1 MKMLQLPQVRRRDI
15 ILGLA
20 TFVVSF
26 LLYLFTL
33 APSVASI
40 FDDTLELQYVVPR
53 LGILHP
59 TGYPLYTLLGKAFT
73 LLVPL
78 GDMAY
83 RLNLFS
89 ALTGALAAAMVYV
102 VLRHL
107 TSYRIAALVGAVVFA
122 FGQTSWSQAVAA
134 EIYTMQMLIV
144 AVLLYLAI
152 IWREEVER
160 GNTDGAQRRF
170 LLLALVMGLG
180 LAHHRLILLLYPA
193 IALYVW
199 LVDRRL
205 IRDGRLL
212 ARAALPFVLPLAL
225 YAYLPL
231 RGAAGSANGEYQ
243 NTLSGFWTWVT
254 AQEYTAF
261 ITQNPLAVDHGFTY
275 YWTLFSSQFTLV
287 GLALAV
293 VGGVWLLRRPREW
306 LLLGVSG
313 AFQALFVFNYRVSD
327 VEVHFL
333 TIFLLTALLI
343 GAGADGLL
351 TVFTR
356 RAAPITKYA
365 FLTASSLLLLLIPL
379 NLLIANYAA
388 NDVSRKWDVHDYALD
403 MLNQPLEKNATVVG
417 ILGEMTLLRY
427 FQETQ
432 GIRPDIQTIAADK
445 PLDRLAAVD
454 RALQEN
460 RVVYLTRPL
469 DGVENKYS
477 LSSLGPLVRVNP
489 APVPADQN
497 AQTVGENFGAGIGL
511 VGSDVETA
519 WLKPMPGRWHAENG
533 RRVRV
538 TLHWLVEQQ
547 MPDDAMVSVK
557 LVRKDLR
564 IVGQIDRRPVLDAYP
579 TTAWRPGESI
589 LDTYD
594 VPVFLGAVQGEYSLN
609 VTMYVAKTGAIIGQR
624 DLGPLTLAPDVVT
637 PLREAWNM
645 AHTADADF
653 GAFALQGYSLDVQAP
668 VRPGDQLPLTF
679 LWRAGQEKILNSL
692 VARVWLEDDEG
703 KVAASRDVVPGSGFP
718 VQQWQPNQYVRD
730 WPVVRIP
737 ANVVDGKY
745 TVKLAASRNNQPLGA
760 EWFPFGATVTRLGQV
775 TIKNRPRAMSPSAI
789 ANPLEALFDQ
799 KIRLLGY
806 ELKRDVPQRGVQLTL
821 YWKSL
826 ALMDTSYAVFVHVLD
841 GKENVIL
848 SADGVPGAG
857 AFPTSGWIENEFV
870 TDIHAFTLPPD
881 LPEASYPV
889 EIGLYEPA
897 TGKRLKMPDGN
908 DRIIVTS
915 VDTP

>member
-1 MKMLQLPQVRRRDI
+1 
-15 ILGLA
+15 
-20 TFVVSF
+20 
-26 LLYLFTL
+26 
-33 APSVASI
+33 
-40 FDDTLELQYVVPR
+40 
-53 LGILHP
+53 
-59 TGYPLYTLLGKAFT
+59 
-73 LLVPL
+73 
-78 GDMAY
+78 MAY

-89 ALTGALAAAMVYV
+89 ALNGALAAAMAYV

-107 TSYRIAALVGAVVFA
+107 TSYRIAALVGASVFA
-122 FGQTSWSQAVAA
+122 FGQTFWSQAVAA

-144 AVLLYLAI
+144 AVLLYLAL
-152 IWREEVER
+152 IWREEVGR
-160 GNTDGAQRRF
+160 GNTAGAQRRF

-180 LAHHRLILLLYPA
+180 LAHHRLVVLLYPA
-193 IALYVW
+193 VAIYVL
-199 LVDRRL
+199 LVDRKSVLDR
-205 IRDGRLL
+205 RLL
-212 ARAALPFVLPLAL
+212 ARAAGLFVLPLAL

-231 RGAAGSANGEYQ
+231 RGAIGSANGEYQ

-261 ITQNPLAVDHGFTY
+261 VTQNPLEVHRGIAY
-275 YWTLFSSQFTLV
+275 YWTLFSSQFTLL

-293 VGGVWLLRRPREW
+293 VGVVWLLQRPREW
-306 LLLGVSG
+306 LLVGVSG
-313 AFQALFVFNYRVSD
+313 ACQALFVFNYRVAD

-351 TVFTR
+351 TVYTR
-356 RAAPITKYA
+356 RAAPVAKYA
-365 FLTASSLLLLLIPL
+365 FLTVSSLLLLLIPL
-379 NLLIANYAA
+379 NLLIANYAT
-388 NDVSRKWDVHDYALD
+388 NDLSSKWDVHDYALD
-403 MLNQPLEKNATVVG
+403 MLNQPLEKNAAVVG

-432 GIRPDIQTIAADK
+432 GIRPDVQTIAADK
-445 PLDRLAAVD
+445 PEARLAAVD

-469 DGVENKYS
+469 EGIEDKYS
-477 LSSLGPLVRVNP
+477 LSSLGPLARVNP
-489 APVPADQN
+489 TPVPADKN
-497 AQTVGENFGAGIGL
+497 TQTAGENFGAGIGL
-511 VGSDVETA
+511 VGMEMETT

-533 RRVRV
+533 RRLRV
-538 TLHWLVEQQ
+538 TLRWLVEQQ
-547 MPDDAMVSVK
+547 IPDDATVSVK
-557 LVRKDLR
+557 VVRKDRR

-579 TTAWRPGESI
+579 TTAWRPGELV

-594 VPVFLGAVQGEYSLN
+594 VPIFLGAVQGEYTLN
-609 VTMYVAKTGAIIGQR
+609 VTMYVGKTGAVIGQR
-624 DLGPLTLAPDVVT
+624 DLGPVTLAPDVVT
-637 PLREAWNM
+637 PWRDVWNI
-645 AHTADADF
+645 AHTVDANF
-653 GAFALQGYSLDVQAP
+653 GAFALEGYSLDAQAP

-679 LWRAGQEKILNSL
+679 LWRAGQGKIVNSL

-703 KVAASRDVVPGSGFP
+703 KVMASRDVDPGSGFP

-745 TVKLAASRNNQPLGA
+745 TVKLAASRNNQFLGA

-775 TIKNRPRAMSPSAI
+775 TIKNRPRVMSASPI
-789 ANPLEALFDQ
+789 ANPLEVVFDQ

-841 GKENVIL
+841 GKDNVIL
-848 SADGVPGAG
+848 FADGIPGAG
-857 AFPTSGWIENEFV
+857 AFSTSGWVENEYV

-881 LPEASYPV
+881 LPEEGYPI
-889 EIGLYEPA
+889 EIGLYDPV
-897 TGKRLKMPDGN
+897 TGKRLKMPDGE
-908 DRIIVTS
+908 DHLILTS
-915 VDTP
+915 VNSP